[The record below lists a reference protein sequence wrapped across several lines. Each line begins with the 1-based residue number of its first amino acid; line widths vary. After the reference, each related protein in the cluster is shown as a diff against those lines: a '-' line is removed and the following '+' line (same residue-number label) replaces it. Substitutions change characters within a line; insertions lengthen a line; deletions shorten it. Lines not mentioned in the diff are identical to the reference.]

1 MTCDSYELKI
11 NAWIDGELPF
21 EEYRDLQVHLAN
33 CPQCKQLEH
42 ELRAVHKQLETHLE
56 PMHQQAAKLVVSTL
70 QELSQQP
77 IIIARPSMLRS
88 SWLAISA
95 AAAGF
100 LLAWLMLPRGIDM
113 PQHEVK
119 QEIVKSLPKQP
130 LLQLTIASGVVEEL
144 NPSGEWRAL
153 STGGYVQC
161 GVPVRTPTGSR
172 CEFRTPEGSE
182 VRLNHETQVVFDT
195 PRQLK
200 VSTGQVWSTVVKAS
214 TPYTVQAADTLITAV
229 GTQFDVSTSS
239 KGTKLCVL
247 EGATR
252 VERDGQKTTVS
263 SGQEWT
269 CQGNKESHNDRDSYQ
284 LLQATNW
291 VHEILL
297 LKGRDHPE
305 LQRRINDIM
314 ASIGRTKMDYL
325 VEEEIRVLGDHAV
338 IPLTRYLQSA
348 KPSET
353 DRRRKAA
360 RLLADIAQPR
370 SIGELITLL
379 TDEDP
384 NVRASIA
391 LGLKR
396 LTGQELG
403 YTTQAWSNNSP
414 MGCQLMQERW
424 LTWWKEN
431 QYRCTSDKIPLR

>member
-21 EEYRDLQVHLAN
+21 EEQRELQVHLAN
-33 CPQCKQLEH
+33 CAQCKQLEQD
-42 ELRAVHKQLETHLE
+42 LRSVHSQLQTHLE
-56 PMHQQAAKLVVSTL
+56 PMQQQVANLAASTIH
-70 QELSQQP
+70 ELSKQP
-77 IIIARPSMLRS
+77 IIIARPSILRS
-88 SWLAISA
+88 GWLAVSA

-100 LLAWLMLPRGIDM
+100 LLAWLLLPRGIDNQSD
-113 PQHEVK
+113 PK
-119 QEIVKSLPKQP
+119 QEVVKSSSTQP
-130 LLQLTIASGVVEEL
+130 QLQLTIASGAVEVQK
-144 NPSGEWRAL
+144 PSGEWCAVP
-153 STGGYVQC
+153 TGGYVSC
-161 GVPVRTPTGSR
+161 GVQVRTPSGSR

-182 VRLNHETQVVFDT
+182 VRLNHETQLVFDT

-200 VSTGQVWSTVVKAS
+200 VSTGQVWSTVAKAS
-214 TPYTVQAADTLITAV
+214 TPYTVKIADTLITAL
-229 GTQFDVSTSS
+229 GTQFDVATTA
-239 KGTKLCVL
+239 KGTTLSVL
-247 EGATR
+247 EGSTQ
-252 VERDGQKTTVS
+252 VERAGQKTTVK
-263 SGQEWT
+263 SGQEWSNV
-269 CQGNKESHNDRDSYQ
+269 GNNETQQDRESYQ

-305 LQRRINDIM
+305 LQNRINDIM

-348 KPSET
+348 KPSESG
-353 DRRRKAA
+353 RRRKAA
-360 RLLADIAQPR
+360 KLLADLAQPR

-391 LGLKR
+391 IGLKR

-403 YTTQAWSNNSP
+403 YNTQAWSSSTP
-414 MGCQLMQERW
+414 MGCEPMQQRW
-424 LTWWKEN
+424 ATWWKEN
-431 QYRCTSDKIPLR
+431 QYRCASEKVPLR